1 MGRSIQVVCRL
12 LIPLVCVG
20 LVLSAR
26 PNRLSAADIA
36 SKDGKK
42 EKSTA
47 KLAVLDLDSSF
58 PEGPE
63 QDGLFGEVS
72 VGLNKIIER
81 LDQAKNDAKIN
92 AVLLRIRDPQIG
104 RGKLDEF
111 RAAIARV
118 RKAGKK
124 VYADVRSADSKPY
137 LIASAC
143 DEIIM
148 PESGT
153 LAVTGVRA
161 ELTFFKDLLDKLGV
175 KAEMMQIG
183 AYKGAAEPLTR
194 SGMSPEFRKQFES
207 VIDDYYNQMI
217 ATIAHDRKL
226 DSGKVKDV
234 IDEGLFTATAAKEAG
249 LVDRVAYIDE
259 FRKDLGEKMKVEEVT
274 LVEDYGKKQID
285 ADFSGFGGMMKFMQ
299 MLMGGENQEKGGKNK
314 KIAVV
319 YAVGVITEGE
329 SGGGLFSEATL
340 GGDTLAKA
348 IRDADANPKVVA
360 IVLRIDSP
368 GGSALASDLVWREVV
383 RAKKPIVAS
392 MGDVAASGGYYI
404 AMGAK
409 KIIAEPGTLTGSIGV
424 VGGKVA
430 LKGLF
435 EKVGIKTE
443 SISRGKLSGWESV
456 DEPFTP
462 AEREAWMK
470 SMKDIYRQ
478 FTTKAAE
485 GRKIELKHLQDD
497 LAGGRVYTGKM
508 AVDNKLVDRLGTL
521 DDAVA
526 EAKSLAGL
534 KADEPIDRLDLPK
547 PKTLFEMLFGNSATE
562 AKLPIPKEIA
572 EQFARAATM
581 RRLLSHPAVLVM
593 PFEIQIK

>member
-1 MGRSIQVVCRL
+1 
-12 LIPLVCVG
+12 
-20 LVLSAR
+20 
-26 PNRLSAADIA
+26 
-36 SKDGKK
+36 
-42 EKSTA
+42 
-47 KLAVLDLDSSF
+47 
-58 PEGPE
+58 
-63 QDGLFGEVS
+63 
-72 VGLNKIIER
+72 
-81 LDQAKNDAKIN
+81 
-92 AVLLRIRDPQIG
+92 
-104 RGKLDEF
+104 
-111 RAAIARV
+111 
-118 RKAGKK
+118 
-124 VYADVRSADSKPY
+124 
-137 LIASAC
+137 
-143 DEIIM
+143 M

-161 ELTFFKDLLDKLGV
+161 ELTFFKDLLDKLGI

-194 SGMSPEFRKQFES
+194 TGMSPEFRKQFES
-207 VIDDYYNQMI
+207 VIDNYYSQMI
-217 ATIAHDRKL
+217 DTIAHDRKL
-226 DSGKVKDV
+226 DSGKVKDL

-259 FRKDLGEKMKVEEVT
+259 FRKDLAEKLKVEEVT

-299 MLMGGENQEKGGKNK
+299 MLMGGEAQEKGGKNK

-319 YAVGVITEGE
+319 YAVGVITDGE
-329 SGGGLFSEATL
+329 SGGGLLSETTL

-409 KIIAEPGTLTGSIGV
+409 KIVAEPGTLTGSIGV

-435 EKVGIKTE
+435 DKVGIKTE

-456 DEPFTP
+456 DEPFTT

-508 AVDNKLVDRLGTL
+508 AVDNKLVDKLGTL

-534 KADEPIDRLDLPK
+534 KADEPIDRLELPK

-562 AKLPIPKEIA
+562 AKLPIPKELA
-572 EQFARAATM
+572 EQFAHADTM